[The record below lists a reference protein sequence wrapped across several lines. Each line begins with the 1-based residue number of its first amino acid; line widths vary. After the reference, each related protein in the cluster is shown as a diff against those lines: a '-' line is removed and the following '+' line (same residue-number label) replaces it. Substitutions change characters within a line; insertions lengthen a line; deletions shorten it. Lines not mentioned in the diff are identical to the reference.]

1 MIENILNRGKHTVR
15 RMILPPGRDG
25 KNRILLVFAAFGLGI
40 LASFFFSERILIITE
55 AILLVAAVI
64 ICLGDR

>member
-40 LASFFFSERILIITE
+40 LASFFFSERFT
-55 AILLVAAVI
+55 
-64 ICLGDR
+64 

>member
-25 KNRILLVFAAFGLGI
+25 KNRILLVFAAFVKQQEIKGV
-40 LASFFFSERILIITE
+40 R
-55 AILLVAAVI
+55 
-64 ICLGDR
+64 